1 MSDACPLLF
10 LYIDHGVCMHLSPN
24 PTVPDDPRAA
34 AAFWLSKSSLRPLS
48 EREQQALQ
56 DWLQNPAHRH
66 EYELMKGVWNAT
78 ALVPAERLRA
88 LAKDPQNADTAP
100 RRQYLGWSSG
110 LALGAVACITIALT
124 QFEFNPEQAWHEANY
139 SSAVGEIRRV
149 TLPDQSVV
157 TLNTDT
163 QLQVRYF
170 AHRREVALLRGQ
182 ALFQV
187 QSDRAQ
193 PFDVQA
199 GDTQVRV
206 TGTRFDVLY
215 LPEQTQVTVQSGS
228 VRVRQ
233 GAWWWRQ
240 QVDLHADQQIAL
252 SPQIT
257 ELKAQAADIQ
267 SALSWE
273 QGTLIY
279 KNVRLDQAVA
289 QINRYRTKPIT
300 LSQASLGAIRIGG
313 TVPIARTEDFLDT
326 LPRIAAVRVEHQANG
341 EALILPK

>member
-1 MSDACPLLF
+1 MSNACPLLF
-10 LYIDHGVCMHLSPN
+10 LDIDHGVYMHLSPDH
-24 PTVPDDPRAA
+24 TVPDDPRAA

-48 EREQQALQ
+48 DQEQQALQ
-56 DWLQNPAHRH
+56 DWLQNAAHRH

-88 LAKDPQNADTAP
+88 LAKDPQTPP
-100 RRQYLGWSSG
+100 RRQGLGWSGG
-110 LALGAVACITIALT
+110 LALGAVVCITVALT

-149 TLPDQSVV
+149 TLPDQSVI

-163 QLQVRYF
+163 RLQVRYF
-170 AHRREVALLRGQ
+170 AHRREIALLRGQ
-182 ALFQV
+182 ALFEV

-240 QVDLHADQQIAL
+240 QVDLHADQQISL

-257 ELKAQAADIQ
+257 ELKAQTADVQ

-279 KNVRLDQAVA
+279 KNVRLDQAIA

-313 TVPIARTEDFLDT
+313 TVPIARTQDFLDT
-326 LPRIAAVRVEHQANG
+326 LPRIAAVRVEHQVNG